1 MTYPSF
7 DEHSV
12 GAPMIAGAL
21 AIMEEFNQRKRL
33 GYSMRELVRVQ
44 YLHMGSMHFTE
55 FLLATGED
63 RLAELILN
71 YQYGDSV
78 TAIAHK
84 RLLAVQLQGWTSAGS
99 SLRGYDHAGRDTL
112 H

>member
-1 MTYPSF
+1 MPQF
-7 DEHSV
+7 
-12 GAPMIAGAL
+12 P
-21 AIMEEFNQRKRL
+21 N
-33 GYSMRELVRVQ
+33 
-44 YLHMGSMHFTE
+44 
-55 FLLATGED
+55 FLLVIGED

-78 TAIAHK
+78 ADIAHK
-84 RLLAVQLQGWTSAGS
+84 RLLELLCSYRVGQAGS